1 MSVFTTT
8 RLVSVLALAAF
19 VAPVVANAGEP
30 APDTRVA
37 VVSFSGLDPARA
49 GDEAVLRHRIAVAV
63 HKVCEQVTQGD
74 PMMSPGYSDCFSRTM
89 ADARSQL
96 DRQVAMANS
105 RAMVASITAK

>member
-1 MSVFTTT
+1 MSIFTTT

-19 VAPVVANAGEP
+19 ATPVVASAEVQNA
-30 APDTRVA
+30 DTRVA

-49 GDEAVLRHRIAVAV
+49 DDQAVLRHRIAVAA

-74 PMMSPGYSDCFSRTM
+74 SMASPGYTECFSRAV

-96 DRQVAMANS
+96 DSQVAMASS